1 MRSKEFRINS
11 FWMFSLPAIVIAT
24 ALLSFSRPQ
33 DELSSCI
40 TKIKSEWSRPCIQ
53 CVEHSK
59 SYRVYFR
66 NTCDRAL
73 DVKLAAQE
81 NDKRWKTYTFRMVQ
95 PGDTLLAYACHGTGK
110 YLYWVRNPEDIE
122 YVFPTE
128 EEINEAFTD

>member
-1 MRSKEFRINS
+1 MKSKRSV
-11 FWMFSLPAIVIAT
+11 FSIFGFFLPFVGL
-24 ALLSFSRPQ
+24 ALASGALIYPQ
-33 DELSSCI
+33 DDLSSCI
-40 TKIKSEWSRPCIQ
+40 SKVKSEWSRPCIQ
-53 CVEHSK
+53 CVDHSK

-66 NTCDRAL
+66 NTCDQVL

-81 NDKRWKTYTFRMVQ
+81 KDKRWKTYTFRLVQ

-128 EEINEAFTD
+128 EEINQAFTD